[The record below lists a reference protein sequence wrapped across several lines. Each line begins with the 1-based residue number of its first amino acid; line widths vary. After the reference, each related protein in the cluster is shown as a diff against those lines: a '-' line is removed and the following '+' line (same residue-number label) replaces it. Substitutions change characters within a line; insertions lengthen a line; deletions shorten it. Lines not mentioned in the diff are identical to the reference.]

1 MRAIPWLIAAI
12 AVLALGLAGLLL
24 MPRLS
29 LPVGGGGGP
38 GIDSGARIDI
48 ERMRFQLES
57 QQERIDALESRLK
70 SLEESRLRQPAAL
83 PAPGGP
89 GPGPQAGG
97 FRQDGPNP
105 ILDAYAKVVLIAD
118 RLNVN
123 KGITVATPSFLEDF
137 LGKPREVLSD
147 NCEEMTNP
155 ALKDKLRIEQ
165 VGPIKVRMLDPAIRS
180 LRRVFARIEA
190 SDPDLYGLIASS
202 GSLCVRQ
209 IRGTVGRT
217 STHAFGLALDVNI
230 AGQLDNFAD
239 GRTQLGLILIADYFH
254 EEGWVWGAGFRR
266 EDSMHFEVSRQQL
279 TEWRADGLI

>member
-1 MRAIPWLIAAI
+1 MRAVPWLIAAI
-12 AVLALGLAGLLL
+12 VVLALGLAGLLL
-24 MPRLS
+24 LPRLQ
-29 LPVGGGGGP
+29 LPVGTVGGGG

-48 ERMRFQLES
+48 ERMRFQLEN
-57 QQERIDALESRLK
+57 QQQRIDELEGRLK
-70 SLEESRLRQPAAL
+70 SLEESRLRRPVQPV
-83 PAPGGP
+83 PGGQGA
-89 GPGPQAGG
+89 GPGAGG
-97 FRQDGPNP
+97 FRQGGPNP

-123 KGITVATPSFLEDF
+123 KGITVASPDFLQDF

-147 NCEEMTNP
+147 DCEPMTNP
-155 ALKDKLRIEQ
+155 ALKDKLRVEQ
-165 VGPIKVRMLDPAIRS
+165 VGPIRVNMLEPAIES
-180 LRRVFARIEA
+180 LKRVFARIEA
-190 SDPDLYGLIASS
+190 SDPDLYGLIDTS

-266 EDSMHFEVSRQQL
+266 EDSMHFEVSQKQL
-279 TEWRADGLI
+279 VEWRAEGLI